1 MKIAQRKNQATGH
14 TLIRIL
20 LIAATVSISLSPC
33 LRQHDTIRVNVDLNV
48 ISGFLPVQRKIEVKP
63 ARRGLK
69 LHAVSTS
76 DIPGT
81 FRPTRVAPRQRVRL
95 LIASLSPEQLFHGQA
110 SRNNSDGTSFD
121 CRLSSGHRVQFA
133 DDTLGTT
140 WLVRN
145 A

>member
-69 LHAVSTS
+69 LHA
-76 DIPGT
+76 GT